1 VKWTTLRLP
10 AYIITVLL
18 ALVLLVACGPKPE
31 IGQLAQDKQILKT
44 CPNDSKYATKLDL
57 DASGSGRTSSIGDER
72 LDIIKQN
79 ARLTAICGGH
89 LLVTVFSATSAAT
102 IALYDDELTLPGA
115 TDNARLQRVSK
126 LVDDISTKVTA
137 AYPPAIKKVSPAQS
151 DITAQFRLAAEYG
164 SQLGTAY
171 RLRLIILTDGMQT
184 VGKGVTKPITM
195 GEARK
200 IGATI
205 LVPRLPD
212 ASVTVAGIGK
222 VSSGTA
228 PSSALTNAL
237 IGFWDGVCHKTGA
250 ASCTTVTDN
259 ATAGR

>member
-1 VKWTTLRLP
+1 MKCTTLRLP
-10 AYIITVLL
+10 AYIIAVLL
-18 ALVLLVACGPKPE
+18 TLVLLVACGPKRE
-31 IGQLAQDKQILKT
+31 TGQLAQDNQTLKT
-44 CPNDSKYATKLDL
+44 CPKNIKYATKLDL
-57 DASGSGRTSSIGDER
+57 DVSGSGRTPDLDAAR

-102 IALYDDELTLPGA
+102 VALYDDELTLPGA

-126 LVDDISTKVTA
+126 LVDDISKKVTE
-137 AYPPAIKKVSPAQS
+137 AYPPAIKKVSPDQS
-151 DITAQFRLAAEYG
+151 DITAQFRLAAEYRT
-164 SQLGTAY
+164 QLGSAY
-171 RLRLIILTDGMQT
+171 RLRLVILTDGLQT
-184 VGKGVTKPITM
+184 VGKGVTKPIPM

-200 IGATI
+200 IGAGV

-212 ASVTVAGIGK
+212 ASVTMAGIGK
-222 VSSGTA
+222 VSAGSA

-237 IGFWDGVCHKTGA
+237 IGFWNGVCHKTGG
-250 ASCTTVTDN
+250 ASCTIVTDY